1 MAGAIIEVKY
11 FNTFLLKQVNK
22 AATEQP
28 VWNGSFGVPGG
39 SNGLNGGYPVNATSD
54 TGGDFQWSLEESR
67 IRGGYNNTSTDY
79 GAKAYIVEDEPQS
92 SNRVN
97 SLIYSGIFNSRTGVN
112 KTNVFSVAEDIT
124 KSVDPANGSIQRL
137 YAEDTNLTIFQELKC
152 SRALIDKDAIYSA
165 EGGGTVTSSNLV
177 IGVIQPYTGEYGI
190 STNPESFAVYGYR
203 KYFSDVNNNVILR
216 LSKDGLTEI
225 SSYGMK
231 DFFRDKLG
239 NSSTNFTSGK
249 IIGGYDIHN
258 SEYVVSIQSENA
270 ASETINFD
278 ERVQGWVSFFSYA
291 PDQAFSLRNNF
302 YTVKT
307 VGGNASVNGAVTAS
321 PNLIVDGVQNFIEQY
336 STVELIV
343 QGVPNYTA
351 VPLGT
356 TVVSFNSTTGALVL
370 SGNVTLANNDFLTF
384 GGVAQL
390 WRHYDLDV
398 PRSSFYG
405 KTNAGAQSNIT
416 FVFNP
421 NPTNSKTFKTIAY
434 EGSNGW
440 QADSFL
446 SDSTGRTL
454 NVSATG
460 YNNSNDSIAQ
470 ISSYGEGEYVLTQG
484 SGITLSATTSNTVSL
499 NTITFNGRATVG
511 SIISGV
517 GVDTGT
523 TVISYNTL
531 TGALVASVN
540 MNITLGAFL
549 TFSGAVSRTNYNAV
563 FGTNSPSFDRYYAG
577 FVRKENKYV
586 ANLINNTSASS
597 GEVLF
602 GNAISG
608 IKGFYG
614 TVKLS
619 TDLTTDL
626 GGEKTLFSVES
637 VYTMNNGY

>member
-22 AATEQP
+22 QATEQP

-249 IIGGYDIHN
+249 VIGGYDIHN

-270 ASETINFD
+270 ASETTNFD

-307 VGGNASVNGAVTAS
+307 VGGN
-321 PNLIVDGVQNFIEQY
+321 
-336 STVELIV
+336 
-343 QGVPNYTA
+343 
-351 VPLGT
+351 
-356 TVVSFNSTTGALVL
+356 
-370 SGNVTLANNDFLTF
+370 
-384 GGVAQL
+384 AQL

-454 NVSATG
+454 NVSATD
-460 YNNSNDSIAQ
+460 YTNSNDSIAQ
-470 ISSYGEGEYVLTQG
+470 IISYGEGEYVLTQG

-499 NTITFNGRATVG
+499 NTITFNGQATVG

-563 FGTNSPSFDRYYAG
+563 FGTNSPSFDRYHAG

-619 TDLTTDL
+619 TDLTTDP

>member
-1 MAGAIIEVKY
+1 MAGAVIEVKY
-11 FNTFLLKQVNK
+11 FNTFLLKQVN
-22 AATEQP
+22 ESSSNQP
-28 VWNGSFGVPGG
+28 VWNGSFGIPGP
-39 SNGLNGGYPVNATSD
+39 SNGLAGGYPVVSGV
-54 TGGDFQWSLEESR
+54 GGNFQWALEESR

-97 SLIYSGIFNSRTGVN
+97 SLIYSGIFNSRTGIN
-112 KTNVFSVAEDIT
+112 QTNVFSVAEDIT
-124 KSVDPANGSIQRL
+124 KTADPANGSIQKL
-137 YAEDTNLTIFQELKC
+137 YAEDTNLTILQELKC

-177 IGVIQPYTGEYGI
+177 IGVIQPYVGEYGI

-203 KYFSDVNNNVILR
+203 KYFSDANNNVILR

-231 DFFRDKLG
+231 DFFRHKLSA
-239 NSSTNFTSGK
+239 NATNFTSGK

-270 ASETINFD
+270 RTETLNFD
-278 ERVQGWVSFFSYA
+278 ERTQGWVSRFSYD
-291 PDQAFSLRNNF
+291 PDQTFSLKNNF

-307 VGGNASVNGAVTAS
+307 VGGNA
-321 PNLIVDGVQNFIEQY
+321 
-336 STVELIV
+336 
-343 QGVPNYTA
+343 
-351 VPLGT
+351 
-356 TVVSFNSTTGALVL
+356 
-370 SGNVTLANNDFLTF
+370 
-384 GGVAQL
+384 QL
-390 WRHYDLDV
+390 WRHYDSSV

-405 KTNAGAQSNIT
+405 KSGAGAKSSIT

-421 NPTNSKTFKTIAY
+421 NPTNSKTFQAIAY

-440 QADSFL
+440 RADSFL

-454 NVSATG
+454 NVSGTAYG
-460 YNNSNDSIAQ
+460 NSNDSIAQ
-470 ISSYGEGEYVLTQG
+470 IVSYGEGEYVLTQG
-484 SGITLSATTSNTVSL
+484 SGFSLSATISNTVSL
-499 NTITFNGRATVG
+499 NTSTFTGLAVVG
-511 SIISGV
+511 SMISGTGV
-517 GVDTGT
+517 GSGI
-523 TVISYNTL
+523 TVTSYNTV
-531 TGALVASVN
+531 TGALVASGN
-540 MNITLGAFL
+540 MNIALGTLL
-549 TFSGAVSRTNYNAV
+549 TFNGAVSRPDYNAV
-563 FGTNSPSFDRYYAG
+563 LGTSAPSLDRHYAG

-586 ANLINNTSASS
+586 ANLINNTRAST

-602 GNAISG
+602 GDAISG

-619 TDLTTDL
+619 TDLTTDA

>member
-1 MAGAIIEVKY
+1 MAGAVIEVKY
-11 FNTFLLKQVNK
+11 FNTFLLKQVN
-22 AATEQP
+22 TTSEEP
-28 VWNGSFGVPGG
+28 VWNGSFGIPGL
-39 SNGLNGGYPVNATSD
+39 SNGLAGGYPVVSGV
-54 TGGDFQWSLEESR
+54 GGNFQWALEESR

-97 SLIYSGIFNSRTGVN
+97 SLIYSGIFNSRTGIN
-112 KTNVFSVAEDIT
+112 RTNVFSVAEDIT
-124 KSVDPANGSIQRL
+124 KTADPANGSIQKL

-165 EGGGTVTSSNLV
+165 EGGGAVTSSNLV

-203 KYFSDVNNNVILR
+203 KYFSDANNNVILR

-231 DFFRDKLG
+231 DFFRDKLSA
-239 NSSTNFTSGK
+239 NATNFTTGK

-270 ASETINFD
+270 RSETLNFD
-278 ERVQGWVSFFSYA
+278 ERAQGWVSRFSYD
-291 PDQAFSLRNNF
+291 PDQAFSLKNNF

-307 VGGNASVNGAVTAS
+307 VGGNA
-321 PNLIVDGVQNFIEQY
+321 
-336 STVELIV
+336 
-343 QGVPNYTA
+343 
-351 VPLGT
+351 
-356 TVVSFNSTTGALVL
+356 
-370 SGNVTLANNDFLTF
+370 
-384 GGVAQL
+384 QL
-390 WRHYDLDV
+390 WRHYDSSV

-405 KTNAGAQSNIT
+405 KSGANAQSSIT

-421 NPTNSKTFKTIAY
+421 NPTNSKTFQAIAY

-446 SDSTGRTL
+446 SDSTGTTL
-454 NVSATG
+454 NVSGTA
-460 YNNSNDSIAQ
+460 YENNNDSIAQ
-470 ISSYGEGEYVLTQG
+470 IVSYGEGEYVLTQG
-484 SGITLSATTSNTVSL
+484 SGVSLSATISNTVSL
-499 NTITFNGRATVG
+499 NTATFSGRAAAGSTISGTGVG
-511 SIISGV
+511 SGI
-517 GVDTGT
+517 
-523 TVISYNTL
+523 TVTSYNTT
-531 TGALVASVN
+531 TGVLVASGS
-540 MNITLGAFL
+540 MNIASGAFL
-549 TFSGAVSRTNYNAV
+549 TFNGAVSRPNYNAV
-563 FGTNSPSFDRYYAG
+563 LGTNAPSLDRYYAG

-586 ANLINNTSASS
+586 ANLINNTSASA

>member
-1 MAGAIIEVKY
+1 MAGAVIEVKY
-11 FNTFLLKQVNK
+11 FNTFLLKQVN
-22 AATEQP
+22 TTSEEP
-28 VWNGSFGVPGG
+28 VWNGSFGIPGL
-39 SNGLNGGYPVNATSD
+39 SNGLAGGYPVVSGV
-54 TGGDFQWSLEESR
+54 GGNFQWALEESR

-97 SLIYSGIFNSRTGVN
+97 SLIYSGIFNSRTGIN
-112 KTNVFSVAEDIT
+112 RTNVFSVAEDIT
-124 KSVDPANGSIQRL
+124 KTADPANGSIQKL
-137 YAEDTNLTIFQELKC
+137 YAEDTNLTILQELKC

-177 IGVIQPYTGEYGI
+177 IGVIQPYVGEYGI

-203 KYFSDVNNNVILR
+203 KYFSDANNNVILR

-231 DFFRDKLG
+231 DFFRDKLSA
-239 NSSTNFTSGK
+239 NATNFTSGK

-270 ASETINFD
+270 RSETLNFD
-278 ERVQGWVSFFSYA
+278 ERAQGWVSRFSYD
-291 PDQAFSLRNNF
+291 PDQAFSLKNNF

-307 VGGNASVNGAVTAS
+307 VGGNA
-321 PNLIVDGVQNFIEQY
+321 
-336 STVELIV
+336 
-343 QGVPNYTA
+343 
-351 VPLGT
+351 
-356 TVVSFNSTTGALVL
+356 
-370 SGNVTLANNDFLTF
+370 
-384 GGVAQL
+384 QL
-390 WRHYDLDV
+390 WRHYDSSV

-405 KTNAGAQSNIT
+405 KSGANAQSSIT

-421 NPTNSKTFKTIAY
+421 NPTNSKTFQAIAY

-446 SDSTGRTL
+446 SDSTGTTL
-454 NVSATG
+454 NVSGTA
-460 YNNSNDSIAQ
+460 YENDNDSIAQ
-470 ISSYGEGEYVLTQG
+470 IVSYGEGEYVLTQG
-484 SGITLSATTSNTVSL
+484 SGVSLSATISNTVSL
-499 NTITFNGRATVG
+499 NTATFNGRATAGSTISGTGVG
-511 SIISGV
+511 SGI
-517 GVDTGT
+517 
-523 TVISYNTL
+523 TVTSYNTT
-531 TGALVASVN
+531 TGVLVASGS
-540 MNITLGAFL
+540 MNIASGAFL
-549 TFSGAVSRTNYNAV
+549 TFNGAVSRPNYNAV
-563 FGTNSPSFDRYYAG
+563 LGTNAPSLDRYYAG

-586 ANLINNTSASS
+586 ANLINNTSASA

>member
-22 AATEQP
+22 QATEQP

-177 IGVIQPYTGEYGI
+177 IGVIQPYAGEYGI

-203 KYFSDVNNNVILR
+203 KYFSDVNKNVILR

-249 IIGGYDIHN
+249 VIGGYDIHN

-270 ASETINFD
+270 ASETTNFD

-307 VGGNASVNGAVTAS
+307 VGGN
-321 PNLIVDGVQNFIEQY
+321 
-336 STVELIV
+336 
-343 QGVPNYTA
+343 
-351 VPLGT
+351 
-356 TVVSFNSTTGALVL
+356 
-370 SGNVTLANNDFLTF
+370 
-384 GGVAQL
+384 AQL

-460 YNNSNDSIAQ
+460 YTNPSDSIAQ
-470 ISSYGEGEYVLTQG
+470 IISYGEGEYVLTQG

-563 FGTNSPSFDRYYAG
+563 FGTNSPSFDRYHAG

-586 ANLINNTSASS
+586 ANLINNTLASS

-619 TDLTTDL
+619 TDLTTDP

>member
-22 AATEQP
+22 QATEQP
-28 VWNGSFGVPGG
+28 IWNGSFGVPGG

-177 IGVIQPYTGEYGI
+177 IGVIQPYAGEYGI

-249 IIGGYDIHN
+249 VIGGYDIHN

-270 ASETINFD
+270 ASETTNFD

-307 VGGNASVNGAVTAS
+307 VGGN
-321 PNLIVDGVQNFIEQY
+321 
-336 STVELIV
+336 
-343 QGVPNYTA
+343 
-351 VPLGT
+351 
-356 TVVSFNSTTGALVL
+356 
-370 SGNVTLANNDFLTF
+370 
-384 GGVAQL
+384 AQL

-460 YNNSNDSIAQ
+460 YTNTNDSIAQ
-470 ISSYGEGEYVLTQG
+470 IISYGEGEYVLTQG

-531 TGALVASVN
+531 TGVLVASVN

-563 FGTNSPSFDRYYAG
+563 FGTNSPSFDRYHAG

-619 TDLTTDL
+619 TDLTTDP